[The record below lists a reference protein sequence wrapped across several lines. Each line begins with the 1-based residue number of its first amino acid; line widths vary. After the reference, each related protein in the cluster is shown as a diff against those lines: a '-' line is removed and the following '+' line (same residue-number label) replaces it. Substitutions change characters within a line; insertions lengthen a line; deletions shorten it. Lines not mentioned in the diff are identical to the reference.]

1 MLVGARH
8 VVDSVTGMGHHP
20 PPSPARLRRLG
31 EELEEADWPVDGD
44 ERWRQLLLEE
54 VDHALRPPVF
64 ERRVPSHGAI
74 LEPSTDPAGWEAAT
88 ELDILLVPVGDHPL
102 QEARRFADGLSSW
115 IVRRLDGVDQ
125 WCVFDRPAGSERDL
139 VVLSAALGATLVQR
153 HPTGSVRVAGPP
165 GVLRWEGL
173 AWRLEPPL
181 RDWIGVVTESEE
193 HGDPAVLA
201 ALLEFA
207 VHDLGSRGIG
217 AILVHRTDDAGTGS
231 VERRLPPPPSLQIR
245 RPSALAPLRHALHQ
259 VDGAAIFD
267 ASGTLVQLGARL
279 VPSVEAEDQVD
290 GYRGMRHTA
299 GRRYSF
305 DDPRATVIVVSE
317 DGPVTVLRNGELVG
331 TSPTAAATG

>member
-1 MLVGARH
+1 
-8 VVDSVTGMGHHP
+8 MGLHP
-20 PPSPARLRRLG
+20 PPSPARLRRLA
-31 EELEEADWPVDGD
+31 EELAEAGLDLAD
-44 ERWRQLLLEE
+44 ELTLEQQLLVSE

-64 ERRVPSHGAI
+64 ERRAPSHGAI
-74 LEPSTDPAGWEAAT
+74 LEPTTDPDTWAEAT
-88 ELDILLVPVGDHPL
+88 LLEITLVPVGELPL
-102 QEARRFADGLSSW
+102 REARRFADGLSSW
-115 IVRRLDGVDQ
+115 IVRRLDGDDQ

-139 VVLSAALGATLVQR
+139 VVLSGALGATLVQR
-153 HPTGSVRVAGPP
+153 HPTGAVRIAGAF

-173 AWRLEPPL
+173 AWRLERPL
-181 RDWIGVVTESEE
+181 GDWIGAITASAGDDEGQP

-217 AILVHRTDDAGTGS
+217 AILVHRTDDAGDGS
-231 VERRLPPPPSLQIR
+231 VEVRLPVPPALQIR

-267 ASGTLVQLGARL
+267 STGVLRDLGARL
-279 VPSVEAEDQVD
+279 VASAEAQDQVE

-305 DDPRATVIVVSE
+305 DDPQATVIVVSE
-317 DGPVTVLRNGELVG
+317 DGPVSVLRNGELLG
-331 TSPTAAATG
+331 TSPTG